1 MACGSVTNGEG
12 AYTAPTPATTG
23 QTRDRRRITLAR
35 NIIKNWLPAANGL
48 LAIADAAV
56 NLRLGV
62 QLDAM
67 VRCMTANASVDD
79 HYDVLLAESLVNGYD
94 FVLYAGP
101 QWDNST
107 DGYYGAQAGNAI
119 TPVATGRSTPS
130 TRTLLAA
137 HPKATPA
144 VPIIR
149 TSPLLQTGSNN
160 FSIGCVNSG
169 NLPILNG

>member
-1 MACGSVTNGEG
+1 M
-12 AYTAPTPATTG
+12 
-23 QTRDRRRITLAR
+23 RDRRRVTLAR

-67 VRCMTANASVDD
+67 VRCITANASVDD
-79 HYDVLLAESLVNGYD
+79 HYDVLLAESLVNGFD

-107 DGYYGAQAGNAI
+107 DGYYRARERLL
-119 TPVATGRSTPS
+119 TP
-130 TRTLLAA
+130 
-137 HPKATPA
+137 
-144 VPIIR
+144 
-149 TSPLLQTGSNN
+149 
-160 FSIGCVNSG
+160 
-169 NLPILNG
+169 